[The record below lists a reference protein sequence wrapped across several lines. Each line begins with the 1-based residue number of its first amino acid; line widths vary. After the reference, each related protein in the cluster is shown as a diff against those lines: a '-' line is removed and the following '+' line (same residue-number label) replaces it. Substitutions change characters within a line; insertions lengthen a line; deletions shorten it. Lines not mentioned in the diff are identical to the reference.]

1 LLDDG
6 PARGRLGAFVEEVE
20 EGLVSGRQPSGRQ
33 SRFIDGSCQDEPQ
46 QSWNREHGAPPVAQF
61 GQMLFPLLDS
71 TAALFLMLLVGC
83 FQIQVPTA
91 NLELPHA
98 ESVFDWAAFVLSGDW
113 RWINASRVERSIQ

>member
-1 LLDDG
+1 
-6 PARGRLGAFVEEVE
+6 
-20 EGLVSGRQPSGRQ
+20 
-33 SRFIDGSCQDEPQ
+33 
-46 QSWNREHGAPPVAQF
+46 VAQF